1 MVRPTERERISRLR
15 EAWTTKIR
23 AEDYDFHMASVGQA
37 QANAQLIT
45 DWLSSNA
52 PKRNSSVLFAGA
64 GTGQVFD
71 YLPTRIL
78 SPYIVTFTDINSDY
92 LKRLESRLK
101 SQGRLRF
108 RIIMDDIER
117 SKLSAEFASA
127 VAVLLL
133 EHVEW
138 HLAVATLCKLSTD
151 SVFVVVQENPPEM
164 ARAVS
169 DGQPLA
175 GTMAIFREIQPALL
189 SRRELVKEFDR
200 YNFSLVRSR
209 EATVLYGK
217 KMVGL
222 GFAKNASD
230 SKREKHE

>member
-1 MVRPTERERISRLR
+1 
-15 EAWTTKIR
+15 
-23 AEDYDFHMASVGQA
+23 
-37 QANAQLIT
+37 
-45 DWLSSNA
+45 
-52 PKRNSSVLFAGA
+52 
-64 GTGQVFD
+64 
-71 YLPTRIL
+71 
-78 SPYIVTFTDINSDY
+78 
-92 LKRLESRLK
+92 
-101 SQGRLRF
+101 
-108 RIIMDDIER
+108 MDDIER